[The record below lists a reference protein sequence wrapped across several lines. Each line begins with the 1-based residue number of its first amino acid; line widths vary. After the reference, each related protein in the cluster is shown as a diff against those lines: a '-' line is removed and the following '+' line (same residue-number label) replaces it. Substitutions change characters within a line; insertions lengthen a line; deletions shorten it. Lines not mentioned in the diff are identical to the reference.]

1 MTHTGRLMNYYHTN
15 ANKVREFMESFGQ
28 EVKKEPQWPDEDTLN
43 LRLDLIEEEYNQLDL
58 FDDDHNYDVTQRN
71 R

>member
-1 MTHTGRLMNYYHTN
+1 MNYYHTN

>member
-1 MTHTGRLMNYYHTN
+1 MNYYHTN

-58 FDDDHNYDVTQRN
+58 FDDDHNYDVRQRN